1 MPYAKSAIYAVIVI
15 AVALFSLALCQ
26 LNDDFAVH
34 QCMTKAGLSY
44 DECFSAINRQ

>member
-1 MPYAKSAIYAVIVI
+1 MLYAKAAIYAAIVL
-15 AVALFSLALCQ
+15 AVVACSLSMCQ

-44 DECFSAINRQ
+44 DECFSAINR